1 MPEITIINNSSRT
14 ADNCPAEIVY
24 YQENGPVDHGL
35 SDEEFNKKRK
45 EYGAEGAK
53 AMGAA
58 LRRMHTT
65 KP

>member
-1 MPEITIINNSSRT
+1 MAKITVINDSSSTPE
-14 ADNCPAEIVY
+14 NCPAEVVY

-35 SDEEFNKKRK
+35 SDEEFMRRFK
-45 EYGAEGAK
+45 EQAVKGAK

-58 LRRMHTT
+58 LRRMHT